1 MQIGF
6 DTSIRFVHKI
16 VRRADLLFGSLTIY
30 ISSMIIRK
38 DGTFAKEDLFWIAE
52 IRCQNAVFFFKSK
65 RELLRIN
72 SYF

>member
-30 ISSMIIRK
+30 ISSMIRRK

-52 IRCQNAVFFFKSK
+52 IRCQNAVFFLKSK
-65 RELLRIN
+65 R
-72 SYF
+72 